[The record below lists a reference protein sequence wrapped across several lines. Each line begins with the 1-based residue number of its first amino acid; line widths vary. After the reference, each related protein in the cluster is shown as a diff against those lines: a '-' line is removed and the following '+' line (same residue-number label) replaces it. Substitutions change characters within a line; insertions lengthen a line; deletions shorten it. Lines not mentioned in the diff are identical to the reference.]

1 MNHLIR
7 RSKTELPLAP
17 IERIIKETTNM
28 LVSESAALELRKVL
42 VEVAEEICHNASDF
56 ATFSDRKT
64 IKDRDIAM
72 AFKIYKKK

>member
-1 MNHLIR
+1 MNYLIR

-42 VEVAEEICHNASDF
+42 VEVAEEICHNASDL
-56 ATFSDRKT
+56 AAFSDRKT
-64 IKDRDIAM
+64 IKDRDITM